1 MKNMNHIKTYESF
14 LSNIFGKKND
24 SKTKNKKGGF
34 LKSLNSLFSKENDEL
49 AEKVYN
55 SLKTALESQSADDDD
70 DNKKSEDPKE
80 SKLMGEIARYGDYKR
95 SVKFKAKGTMYVVT
109 VQKSSSKR
117 RTTSKMFFTP
127 GETYVLVINNRHF
140 IDRKTGSPTVSQKI
154 AKNIWNLLDKAHD
167 KKWFNKED
175 MEKDFE

>member
-1 MKNMNHIKTYESF
+1 MNHIKTYESF

-34 LKSLNSLFSKENDEL
+34 LKSLNSFFSKENDEL

-55 SLKTALESQSADDDD
+55 SLKTSLESQSTEDDQ
-70 DNKKSEDPKE
+70 KSEDSKE

-109 VQKSSSKR
+109 VEKSSSKR
-117 RTTSKMFFTP
+117 RTTSKMFFAP

-140 IDRKTGSPTVSQKI
+140 IDRKTGAPTVSQKI

-175 MEKDFE
+175 MDRDFE

>member
-1 MKNMNHIKTYESF
+1 MNHIKTYESF

-34 LKSLNSLFSKENDEL
+34 LNSLNSLFSKENDEL

-55 SLKTALESQSADDDD
+55 SLKTALEPQSTEDDQ
-70 DNKKSEDPKE
+70 KSEDSKE

-117 RTTSKMFFTP
+117 RVTSKMFLAP
-127 GETYVLVINNRHF
+127 GENYVLVINNRHF
-140 IDRKTGSPTVSQKI
+140 IDRKTGTPTVSQKI

-175 MEKDFE
+175 MERDFE

>member
-1 MKNMNHIKTYESF
+1 MNHIKTYESF

-34 LKSLNSLFSKENDEL
+34 LKSLNSFFSKENDEL

-55 SLKTALESQSADDDD
+55 SLKTALESQSTEDDQ
-70 DNKKSEDPKE
+70 KSEDSKE

-109 VQKSSSKR
+109 VEKSSSKR
-117 RTTSKMFFTP
+117 RTTSKMFFVP

-140 IDRKTGSPTVSQKI
+140 IDRKTGAPTVSQKI

-175 MEKDFE
+175 MDRDFE

>member
-1 MKNMNHIKTYESF
+1 MNHIKTYESF

-34 LKSLNSLFSKENDEL
+34 LKSLNSFFSKENDEL

-55 SLKTALESQSADDDD
+55 SLKTALESQSTEDDQ
-70 DNKKSEDPKE
+70 KSEDSKE

-109 VQKSSSKR
+109 VEKSSSKR
-117 RTTSKMFFTP
+117 RTTSKMFFVP

-140 IDRKTGSPTVSQKI
+140 IDRKTGTPTVSQKI

-175 MEKDFE
+175 MDRDFE